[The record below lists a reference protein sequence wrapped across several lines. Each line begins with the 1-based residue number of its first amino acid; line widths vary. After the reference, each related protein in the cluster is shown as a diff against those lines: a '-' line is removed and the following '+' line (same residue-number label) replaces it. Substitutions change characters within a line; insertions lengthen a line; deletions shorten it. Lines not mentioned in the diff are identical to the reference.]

1 MQVRTPL
8 EESSKC
14 ILSYCNSL
22 LNYTCFKNLFI
33 IYSSIFK
40 IKTHLILHKW
50 IDTRPVAVIRIWF
63 ISIAL
68 LQELKMKCQ
77 IWDEMALAVHNI
89 CIFSIC
95 YLQHQTC
102 GGAITLNYWLFWC
115 NWLTHYLGNHN
126 RKRTHFDWWRSK
138 RSTNQIFWY
147 QKLQNS

>member
-1 MQVRTPL
+1 MIQTNNFSTVIQSSLDLDQQCELNSQKRITWAWNIWFHFYFPDFKAFQQHF

-22 LNYTCFKNLFI
+22 LHYTCFENLFI

-50 IDTRPVAVIRIWF
+50 IDTRSVAVIRIWF

-89 CIFSIC
+89 FFPFVIC
-95 YLQHQTC
+95 NTRHVEEL
-102 GGAITLNYWLFWC
+102 
-115 NWLTHYLGNHN
+115 
-126 RKRTHFDWWRSK
+126 
-138 RSTNQIFWY
+138 
-147 QKLQNS
+147 